1 MPSTVCS
8 LVTTGVRTTGVPDG
22 DSWVINGRKAWAS
35 HLAGWDGNGPDVMT
49 IVCRTP
55 GGVSLIVAG
64 REHLAG
70 HIEVEEH

>member
-1 MPSTVCS
+1 MGHQRPQSVG
-8 LVTTGVRTTGVPDG
+8 L
-22 DSWVINGRKAWAS
+22 